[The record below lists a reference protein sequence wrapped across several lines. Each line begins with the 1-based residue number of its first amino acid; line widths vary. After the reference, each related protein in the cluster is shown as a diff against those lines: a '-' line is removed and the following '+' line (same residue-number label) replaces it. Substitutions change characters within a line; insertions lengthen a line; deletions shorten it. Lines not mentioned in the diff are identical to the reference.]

1 MRLSLWTACPQDSL
15 CLVLAAGFSHND
27 GLREFS
33 VEGAVF
39 CDLTEGSSCHVCPY
53 LLGFSADKPISYS
66 VQDKCMGFE
75 ISGDGDHWWPCWRL
89 VTKRL

>member
-15 CLVLAAGFSHND
+15 CLLMAAGFSHND

-39 CDLTEGSSCHVCPY
+39 CDLTEEV
-53 LLGFSADKPISYS
+53 I
-66 VQDKCMGFE
+66 
-75 ISGDGDHWWPCWRL
+75 
-89 VTKRL
+89 VTYALFYWFFC